1 MRRPVDRIQTVVALG
16 LLALFLIV
24 ATLLAGLTT
33 SRAYDSGLRAERQ
46 EHATHRP
53 VMATV
58 VATND
63 LSSDDSDRGL
73 HPVALLRWR
82 ANDGTLRSGGTPKR
96 QGDRVGSQRQIW
108 IDVAGNLTRRPRA
121 HGQTIA
127 DASLVGTASLTVVA
141 IPCFLLY
148 VAVRHRLDRRRFD
161 QWTADWART
170 APLWTRR
177 SS

>member
-1 MRRPVDRIQTVVALG
+1 MRRPIDRIQTAVALG
-16 LLALFLIV
+16 LLALFMIV
-24 ATLLAGLTT
+24 VPLVAGLST

-46 EHATHRP
+46 EHTSHQP

-58 VATND
+58 ASDDV
-63 LSSDDSDRGL
+63 SSDGSGRHFL
-73 HPVALLRWR
+73 PAVRLRWR
-82 ANDGTLRSGGTPKR
+82 ANDGTLRSGETLKR
-96 QGDRVGSQRQIW
+96 RGDRIGSQRWIW
-108 IDVAGNLTRRPRA
+108 VDRAGNLTRMPRGHA
-121 HGQTIA
+121 QTIA
-127 DASLVGTASLTVVA
+127 DAALVGTASLTAVA

-148 VAVRHRLDRRRFD
+148 VAVRRYLDRRRLD